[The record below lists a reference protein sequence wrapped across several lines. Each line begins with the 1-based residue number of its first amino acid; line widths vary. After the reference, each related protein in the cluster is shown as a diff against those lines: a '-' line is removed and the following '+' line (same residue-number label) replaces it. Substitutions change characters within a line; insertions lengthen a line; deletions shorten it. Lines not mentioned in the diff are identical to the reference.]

1 MDNNVQKNIFM
12 FDYPLY
18 RKDNELDEFDIIFLN
33 KYWIFLNHKTL
44 LLPVAIIL
52 PLMNFNTIYNNDFYI
67 IFSCFI
73 SLLIL
78 TWNFPYLSKFSYS
91 KPIYFEDLNDDNN
104 YKIRKKI
111 LYNIGLSK
119 KFKKRFIIFQ
129 QFLLS
134 ITFTIVVEYISIKY
148 KNKDYQ
154 PMEFFG
160 LIGGIFSLYMKII
173 KYIGNFVLIIL
184 YKMKTKEKENIL
196 KKINNDNYINMN
208 ELEI

>member
-1 MDNNVQKNIFM
+1 MDNNIEKNIFM

-18 RKDNELDEFDIIFLN
+18 RKDNELDDFDLIFLN
-33 KYWIFLNHKTL
+33 KYWIFFNHKTL

-52 PLMNFNTIYNNDFYI
+52 PLMNFNIIYNNDFYI

-196 KKINNDNYINMN
+196 KKINSQNYINMN